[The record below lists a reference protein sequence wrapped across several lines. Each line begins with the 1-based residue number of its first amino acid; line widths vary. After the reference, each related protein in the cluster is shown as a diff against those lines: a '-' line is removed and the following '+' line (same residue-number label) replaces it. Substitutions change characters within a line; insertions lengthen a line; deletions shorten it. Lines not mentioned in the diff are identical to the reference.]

1 MHWLGMIAKFLFS
14 RMSSSNRPHKS
25 LKDSAV
31 EVFEEISKKSRKIVT
46 LSIMAIGGVLLF
58 VAGFFIALLNLTMQ
72 YDRVGYV
79 SFTATL
85 GAGVGLMVVAAAMFA
100 WIFLGAWPGASDTR
114 KAVKKAK
121 KEVKDFKDRA
131 AETPNTLE
139 GAISL
144 LVLDYVKERQE
155 KRDMY
160 AAARASR
167 VSTLSAEERMN
178 IHEEPGIEREPHRNS
193 PDSIH

>member
-14 RMSSSNRPHKS
+14 RMSSSNRHHKS

-114 KAVKKAK
+114 KAMKKAK
-121 KEVKDFKDRA
+121 KEVKERVE
-131 AETPNTLE
+131 ETPNTLE
-139 GAISL
+139 GALSL

-193 PDSIH
+193 PDAIH